1 MSGPI
6 RTTFCGIDTVSCVVG
21 RSIPQV
27 YDLVESGH
35 FLWVWNV
42 SSGVGARRELRFW
55 SREINDS
62 ASVAN
67 LTLDA
72 VIKSVVPNRTHVPG
86 QRNGLH
92 NWEFRHLLRLSKPSA
107 CELRKELGICGATRH
122 LFIPRSRIEKFF
134 RRRWLGNIEDAVKRK
149 SRAIQKRKPARK
161 TPRRRR
167 GGLSP
172 QKKPQ
177 RGLIIQPRVGTS
189 VPTLGRSKKAP
200 TTL

>member
-21 RSIPQV
+21 RSVPQV

-55 SREINDS
+55 SREINEP
-62 ASVAN
+62 ASVAG
-67 LTLDA
+67 LTLNA
-72 VIKSVVPNRTHVPG
+72 VIKSVVPNRRHLPG
-86 QRNGLH
+86 QRDGLH

-107 CELRKELGICGATRH
+107 CELRTELGIRGTIRN

-134 RRRWLGNIEDAVKRK
+134 RRRWLGNLDAPKRK
-149 SRAIQKRKPARK
+149 SVVAQKEKSTRKAS
-161 TPRRRR
+161 RRRR
-167 GGLSP
+167 H
-172 QKKPQ
+172 QTKK
-177 RGLIIQPRVGTS
+177 
-189 VPTLGRSKKAP
+189 
-200 TTL
+200 

>member
-21 RSIPQV
+21 RSVPQV

-55 SREINDS
+55 SREINEP

-72 VIKSVVPNRTHVPG
+72 VIKSVIPNRTHVPG

-107 CELRKELGICGATRH
+107 CELRKELGICGTTRH
-122 LFIPRSRIEKFF
+122 LFIPRSRVEQFF
-134 RRRWLGNIEDAVKRK
+134 RRRWLGNIDCRRNPDLPPAKKPPLNRRKKNLRK
-149 SRAIQKRKPARK
+149 SVRMKSRPHH
-161 TPRRRR
+161 RR
-167 GGLSP
+167 P
-172 QKKPQ
+172 KK
-177 RGLIIQPRVGTS
+177 
-189 VPTLGRSKKAP
+189 KK
-200 TTL
+200 

>member
-21 RSIPQV
+21 RSVPQV

-55 SREINDS
+55 SREINEP
-62 ASVAN
+62 ASVAG
-67 LTLDA
+67 LTLNA
-72 VIKSVVPNRTHVPG
+72 VIKSVIPNRRHLPG
-86 QRNGLH
+86 QRDGLL

-107 CELRKELGICGATRH
+107 CELRRELGIRGTIRN

-134 RRRWLGNIEDAVKRK
+134 HRRWLGNID
-149 SRAIQKRKPARK
+149 
-161 TPRRRR
+161 
-167 GGLSP
+167 GHGNGDLS
-172 QKKPQ
+172 
-177 RGLIIQPRVGTS
+177 S
-189 VPTLGRSKKAP
+189 HKKAQRSLSRRKKSP
-200 TTL
+200 PNCIRVASKPHSRRLKKKK